1 MVARVKDRG
10 LLELDKFKTRVQKV
24 RSMKRLKGVDAQWL
38 IEHVEEIERYVA
50 RMDEAPFKEKEIW

>member
-10 LLELDKFKTRVQKV
+10 SVELDKYKTRVQRAKAL
-24 RSMKRLKGVDAQWL
+24 KRLKGVDADW
-38 IEHVEEIERYVA
+38 IIAKVEEIERYVA